1 MAELDASTADCC
13 ARETQESC
21 CESAAKAACCGDQH
35 ARGCGCGAG
44 AEQLPTG
51 DDLRETIRQK
61 YAAVARA
68 AADGKAASC
77 SPADDT
83 GTFGASLYA
92 DENADVPETAVGAS
106 LGC

>member
-68 AADGKAASC
+68 AADAST
-77 SPADDT
+77 D
-83 GTFGASLYA
+83 ASHAMGNFLWHTS
-92 DENADVPETAVGAS
+92 DS
-106 LGC
+106 R